1 MGDDM
6 EPLKYFEDFLSI
18 PRKSGNE
25 KKISEYLVDFA
36 LKNKLEYYVD
46 DNYNVIIKR
55 KSNSNSLDTIILQ
68 GHVDMVCASIK
79 EYDFKNNGID
89 WYIEDGFY
97 KAHGTTLGADNGIG
111 CSIILSILSNKNLKV
126 PNIEAIF
133 TVEEETSMKG
143 AKKLDYSKITGNKMI
158 SIDGTDEGVIEVSSA
173 GMVSINITK
182 ALNYIPNEYS
192 TYRIT
197 IDGLL
202 GGHSGV
208 DIDKHRGNAI
218 KIMGNILNDIDEVY
232 LLSINGGLRDNV
244 IPNRCECILATPN
257 SINVDNSYK
266 NAYPNLK
273 INIEELEKCAKV
285 INREDTNCII
295 DFIHKLPSG
304 VLTYHESFPQTS
316 LNLAKIN
323 IFEQVM
329 NIDLSLRSSNLD
341 DENRFIKEV
350 KSLAHNMEFKI
361 KDKMPFFTFR
371 ENSLLRNILIK
382 KYKELYGK
390 DVVLKD
396 VHAGLEGGVFA
407 EKIKNLD
414 VCVIAPNLYDIHTV
428 NEKVEIESVNR
439 VYKWLVE
446 VLKEL

>member
-1 MGDDM
+1 M

-18 PRKSGNE
+18 PRGSGNE
-25 KKISEYLVDFA
+25 KEISEYLVDFA
-36 LKNKLEYYVD
+36 LKNQLEYYID
-46 DNYNVIIKR
+46 NNYNVIIKR
-55 KSNSNSLDTIILQ
+55 KSNNNSLDTIILQ
-68 GHVDMVCASIK
+68 GHTDMVCASIN

-143 AKKLDYSKITGNKMI
+143 AKKLDYSKITGKKMI
-158 SIDGTDEGVIEVSSA
+158 SIDGTYEGVIEVSSA

-182 ALNYIPNEYS
+182 SLNYIPNKYC
-192 TYRIT
+192 TYKIT

-218 KIMGNILNDIDEVY
+218 KIMGNILNDIQEVY
-232 LLSINGGLRDNV
+232 LVDINGGLRDNV
-244 IPNRCECILATPN
+244 IPNNCECIVATPN
-257 SINVDNSYK
+257 LINVDNSYK
-266 NAYPNLK
+266 KDFPTIQIK
-273 INIEELEKCAKV
+273 IEEIEKCAKV
-285 INREDTNCII
+285 ISREDTNSII
-295 DFIHKLPSG
+295 DFIHKLPTG
-304 VLTYHESFPQTS
+304 VLTYRESFPQTS
-316 LNLAKIN
+316 LNLAKIS
-323 IFEQVM
+323 ILEQVM

-341 DENRFIKEV
+341 DENRFVKDI
-350 KSLAHNMEFKI
+350 KSLAHKMEFKI

-390 DVVLKD
+390 DVILNG

-407 EKIKNLD
+407 EKIKDLD

-428 NEKVEIESVNR
+428 NERVDIESVNR

-446 VLKEL
+446 VLKEF

>member
-197 IDGLL
+197 IYGLL

-273 INIEELEKCAKV
+273 INIE
-285 INREDTNCII
+285 
-295 DFIHKLPSG
+295 
-304 VLTYHESFPQTS
+304 
-316 LNLAKIN
+316 
-323 IFEQVM
+323 
-329 NIDLSLRSSNLD
+329 
-341 DENRFIKEV
+341 
-350 KSLAHNMEFKI
+350 
-361 KDKMPFFTFR
+361 
-371 ENSLLRNILIK
+371 
-382 KYKELYGK
+382 
-390 DVVLKD
+390 
-396 VHAGLEGGVFA
+396 
-407 EKIKNLD
+407 
-414 VCVIAPNLYDIHTV
+414 
-428 NEKVEIESVNR
+428 
-439 VYKWLVE
+439 
-446 VLKEL
+446 